1 RPARALARAARG
13 CPRVAGT
20 PPARARGTG
29 AGRPRRRRAPHPTRA
44 PVELSSVAKM
54 NKTSNWLADRLP
66 VRRDV
71 AAKLETVERE
81 RFAEP
86 EGVMKVIAAYPE
98 IARDLAIA
106 RREAPRGPLTRRLER
121 IYLELHRAIFRSPT
135 RWRQDLAA
143 LFVSD

>member
-1 RPARALARAARG
+1 
-13 CPRVAGT
+13 
-20 PPARARGTG
+20 
-29 AGRPRRRRAPHPTRA
+29 
-44 PVELSSVAKM
+44 VAKM
-54 NKTSNWLADRLP
+54 NKTSKWLEDRLP

-121 IYLELHRAIFRSPT
+121 IYRELHRAIFRSPT

-143 LFVSD
+143 LFVSDAAEIAYSLRWHIDWVTALFFASASAGAW